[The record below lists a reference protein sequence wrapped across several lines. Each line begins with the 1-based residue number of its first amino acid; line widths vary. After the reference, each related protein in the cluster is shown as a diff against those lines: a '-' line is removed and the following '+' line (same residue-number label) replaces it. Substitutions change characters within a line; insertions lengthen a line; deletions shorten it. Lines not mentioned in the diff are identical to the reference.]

1 MTRTP
6 TETAACAVARAERE
20 VRAALAV
27 MAHCETLP
35 GLDFATRAYA
45 AASRRLEQAQR
56 SEP

>member
-20 VRAALAV
+20 MAALNAAI
-27 MAHCETLP
+27 AHCDTFS
-35 GLDFATRAYA
+35 GLYVATIAYA